1 MPVQLTNRQRR
12 FPVNTDALADT
23 AQACLDLLEVGHGSL
38 SVLLVN
44 DRAMRPINRDFRQID
59 RATDVLSFPM
69 LDGTPEQILA
79 ALRMAQ
85 GSPFAEEIGD
95 VVISVETARAQAA
108 EHGIPIQVELTVLLV
123 HGILH
128 LLGYDHET
136 GEADAAKMRA
146 AEQALLDRLKLH
158 HASLIARAKTG

>member
-12 FPVNTDALADT
+12 FPVNPDALAAT
-23 AQACLDLLEVGHGSL
+23 AQDCLDLLGVGHGSL

-44 DRAMRPINRDFRQID
+44 DRAMRPMNRYYRGID

-69 LDGTPEQILA
+69 LEGTPEQISA
-79 ALRMAQ
+79 ALRTAR
-85 GSPFAEEIGD
+85 SIPYAEEIGD

-108 EHGIPIQVELTVLLV
+108 EHGIPVEAELAVLLA

-136 GEADAAKMRA
+136 GAADAAKMRA
-146 AEQALLDRLKLH
+146 AEQALLERLKLD
-158 HASLIARAKTG
+158 HASLIARAQTD